1 MRSVTNPLRPT
12 AGARL
17 HRGAPVWVGALLA
30 VLVACASPVSAPV
43 RLGSSVSFP
52 SPSEDLRGAAAA
64 LLSRAIQRNT
74 TNPPGRE
81 RELAQDFAAALQK
94 EGVEAR
100 VVPLPGPDS
109 PRAALWARVRGTG
122 GAPPLILLSHLDVVP
137 ATEADWAVDPFA
149 GVVGGGYVVGRGAL
163 DAKGVLVTHT
173 LALMELARRPEKL
186 QRDVILLA
194 TPDEEV
200 GGQQGAAL
208 ITHEYPELLGGARY
222 LLTEG
227 AGIVPSEGAEPDV
240 WHVAFTEKTP
250 CWVRVTAHGVPGHG
264 SSATETSAVDRLV
277 RALARVQALPH
288 EVEVVPEVAAMFA
301 RMAPLARPED
311 QASWR
316 ELRGALALNPVFRDH
331 FLSDPGRRALVQNTL
346 AFTVLKGSDTINVLP
361 ATASAG
367 IDARLLPGASC
378 RDFVQRLVAAIDD
391 DGVEL
396 AIDLDLPSHASP
408 VDTPLMSAI
417 ERVAEHAAPKG
428 FLVPRVIAGFT
439 DAHYFRAL
447 GITAYGFVPRR
458 LTLRESRGIHGPN
471 ERVSLD
477 NLELGV
483 RTTLAILDELERVE
497 RRR

>member
-1 MRSVTNPLRPT
+1 
-12 AGARL
+12 
-17 HRGAPVWVGALLA
+17 
-30 VLVACASPVSAPV
+30 
-43 RLGSSVSFP
+43 
-52 SPSEDLRGAAAA
+52 LRGAAAA
-64 LLSRAIQRNT
+64 LLARAIQRNT

-81 RELAQDFAAALQK
+81 RPLAEDFAAALAR
-94 EGVEAR
+94 EGVETR
-100 VVPLPGPDS
+100 VIPLPTPES

-122 GAPPLILLSHLDVVP
+122 GAAPLVLLSHLDVVP
-137 ATEADWAVDPFA
+137 ATEEDWVVDPFA

-163 DAKGVLVTHT
+163 DAKGVLVTHA
-173 LALMELARRPEKL
+173 LALMELARRPQKL
-186 QRDVILLA
+186 ARDVILLA

-200 GGQQGAAL
+200 GGQEGAGL
-208 ITHEYPELLGGARY
+208 ITREYRELLGGATY

-227 AGIVPSEGAEPDV
+227 AGIVPSEGVGPDV

-250 CWVRVTAHGVPGHG
+250 CWVRVTAHGIPGHG
-264 SSATETSAVDRLV
+264 SSASETSAVDRLV
-277 RALARVQALPH
+277 RALARVQALPQ

-311 QASWR
+311 RASWR
-316 ELRGALALNPVFRDH
+316 ELRGALALNPSFREQ

-361 ATASAG
+361 ATATAG
-367 IDARLLPGASC
+367 IDARLLPGQSC
-378 RDFVQRLVAAIDD
+378 SEFVERLAGAIDD
-391 DGVEL
+391 SAVEL

-408 VDTPLMSAI
+408 TSTPLMTAI
-417 ERVAEHAAPKG
+417 EHVAERASPKG
-428 FLVPRVIAGFT
+428 FVVSRVIAGFT

-483 RTTLAILDELERVE
+483 HTTVAILDELERVE
-497 RRR
+497 HRP